1 MFIYSIYLSSLGD
14 NVRGKTKFSASKEQ
28 LCKDLDLLVSSC
40 GIENRVVLMYDHGNE
55 HEAHLYGSLAVCF
68 SGSLIY
74 QIIAI
79 IVSCNR
85 HTFMLILCCCYSVIV
100 I

>member
-1 MFIYSIYLSSLGD
+1 
-14 NVRGKTKFSASKEQ
+14 VRGKTKFSASKEQ

-68 SGSLIY
+68 SGSYNLQHY
-74 QIIAI
+74 
-79 IVSCNR
+79 R
-85 HTFMLILCCCYSVIV
+85 HHDTICCCYDTSVILHCAV
-100 I
+100 NF